1 LELELIFLEH
11 QRSLGDFPVYTNY
24 RLRNPGGG
32 KRGREGEREREPI
45 FKTAVS
51 IWTFRNWIY
60 N

>member
-32 KRGREGEREREPI
+32 KRGREGERERAN
-45 FKTAVS
+45 F
-51 IWTFRNWIY
+51 
-60 N
+60 